1 MTKAN
6 GNAADRERAREKL
19 LLATLP
25 HVAFD
30 GWSAKAIAAGA
41 GDIGMDEA
49 GMDGIG
55 ARRYFPGGPAEML
68 AFFSAWADARML
80 DALEQAELSGLKI
93 RERVALAVRSRLE
106 ALAPHRE
113 AVRRGA
119 GFMALPAN
127 GPLGLKCLY
136 RTVDDIWYAIGDRSV
151 DFSFYT
157 KRALLGG
164 VLTSTTLYWLDDK
177 SEDLAASWG
186 FLDRRIEDVMRL
198 HRVTGRLESAAS
210 RLPDPFKIA
219 RRFAPGR

>member
-1 MTKAN
+1 MTKTASKET
-6 GNAADRERAREKL
+6 GKQADREKAREKL
-19 LLATLP
+19 LLAILP
-25 HVAFD
+25 HVTFD
-30 GWSAKAIAAGA
+30 GWSDKAMTAGA
-41 GDIGMDEA
+41 RDIDMDETA
-49 GMDGIG
+49 
-55 ARRYFPGGPAEML
+55 ARRYFQGGPAEVL
-68 AFFSAWADARML
+68 VFFSAWADARMAETL
-80 DALEQAELSGLKI
+80 HQADLSGLKI

-106 ALAPHRE
+106 ALAPYRE
-113 AVRRGA
+113 AVRQGA

-177 SEDLAASWG
+177 SRDFAATWG

-198 HRVTGRLESAAS
+198 HRVTGRVEAAAS
-210 RLPDPFKIA
+210 RLPNPFKIA
-219 RRFAPGR
+219 RRFAPNR